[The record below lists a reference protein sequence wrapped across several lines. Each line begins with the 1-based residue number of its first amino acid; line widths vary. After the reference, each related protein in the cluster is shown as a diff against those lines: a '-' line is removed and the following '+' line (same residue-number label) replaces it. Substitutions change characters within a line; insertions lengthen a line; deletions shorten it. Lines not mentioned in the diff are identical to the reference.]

1 MENLPL
7 NSPSLKVDTKTKDK
21 ANEANSGKLNAPV
34 VNLKPQVFTGHLT
47 ELVKRNEPMRHGDIL
62 TELLKRFERL
72 NFDELAFPERKELL
86 AKAKELRDKTMKQDP
101 ETGAMKPNK
110 DLSKEEVERLRKEAE
125 KLEKM
130 AERMQVRQ
138 KEILILCIE
147 NLRKVADEHHWGLC
161 KNEDFTYLFNGQ
173 FWQFIDRD
181 TFKKFLGEAAEEMGA
196 AKFTAR
202 YYKFRDELL
211 KQFDAA
217 AYMPAPDFDPDAV
230 QVNLLNG
237 TYEINSGKGRLRD
250 FDPNDFITYQLPF
263 NFDPDAKAPIWESY
277 LNRVLPDKSRQQ
289 VLAEYMGYVFIRNG
303 SSQLKLEQ
311 ALVLHGTGAN
321 GKSVF
326 YEVVNAMLG
335 AENVS
340 SYSLEHLTDK
350 EGYNRAAI
358 ANKLVNYASE
368 INGKLET
375 ATFKQLVSGEPV
387 QGRFPYGRPMILK
400 NYAKLIFNCNELPRE
415 VEHTEAY
422 FRRWLI
428 VPFDV
433 TIPQEDRD
441 SELPRKIIST
451 ELPAVFNWVLD
462 GLNRLLQQKRF
473 TECEAARDAVQ
484 QYRTEADSVQMFLSD
499 NSYQPCIED
508 IVEVKELYRTY
519 KEYCQEDGFKALGK
533 SKFTKRLEAA
543 NVQVVRRNFGNVAFL
558 KKELGY

>member
-1 MENLPL
+1 MK
-7 NSPSLKVDTKTKDK
+7 STSLTIDAETCGE
-21 ANEANSGKLNAPV
+21 AREANRSKLNAPV
-34 VNLKPQVFTGHLT
+34 VNLEPSDFTGHLQ
-47 ELVKRNEPMRHGDIL
+47 ELVQREEPMRHTDIL
-62 TELLKRFERL
+62 TELLKRFEPL
-72 NFDELAFPERKELL
+72 DFDELAYPERSELL
-86 AKAKELRDKTMKQDP
+86 RKARELRAKTIKQNP
-101 ETGAMKPNK
+101 KTGEKMPNK
-110 DLSKEEVERLRKEAE
+110 DLSSEEVGRLRKEAE
-125 KLEKM
+125 ELEKKVEKM
-130 AERMQVRQ
+130 RAKQ

-147 NLRKVADEHHWGLC
+147 NLSKVAEELRWGLC
-161 KNEDFTYLFNGQ
+161 KHQDFVYMYNGQ
-173 FWQFIDRD
+173 FWQFIDRE
-181 TFKKFLGEAAEEMGA
+181 TFKKFLGEAAEAMGA

-217 AYMPAPDFDPDAV
+217 AYKPAPDFDPDAV
-230 QVNLLNG
+230 QVNLMNG
-237 TYEINSGKGRLRD
+237 TYEIKGGKGGMRL

-263 NFDPDAKAPIWESY
+263 NFDPDAKAKLWQAY
-277 LNRVLPDKSRQQ
+277 LDRVLPDKSRQQ

-303 SSQLKLEQ
+303 SSRLKLEQ
-311 ALVLHGTGAN
+311 ALVLYGTGAN

-326 YEVVNAMLG
+326 YEVMNALLG

-340 SYSLEHLTDK
+340 SYSLEHLTDT
-350 EGYNRAAI
+350 EGYSRAAI

-375 ATFKQLVSGEPV
+375 AAFKQLVSGEPV

-433 TIPQEDRD
+433 TIPNEERD

-462 GLNRLLQQKRF
+462 GLNRLLEQKRF

-484 QYRTEADSVQMFLSD
+484 QYRTEADSVQMFLSE
-499 NSYQPCIED
+499 NGYQRCAED
-508 IVEVKELYRTY
+508 IVEVKELYRCY
-519 KEYCQEDGFKALGK
+519 KDYCREDLFIPLKKSNFK
-533 SKFTKRLEAA
+533 KRLEAA
-543 NVQVVRRNFGNVAFL
+543 HVQVVRRNYGEVAFL
-558 KKELGY
+558 SRISND